1 MSTITDI
8 FNSASARDTSKPAS
22 SNQGLVIFRSDSNAI
37 EVSDGTNYQTYNSDG
52 VFVPGSV
59 TNSYHLSLDGTDDH
73 AEVTGSSEI
82 QISYPLTIS
91 AWIYPT
97 SNASSSNSRVIIS
110 WGTASSGAGRFLQLS
125 GASNNLTFGTYTSS
139 VTSSTSLSVNTWYHV
154 AATVDTGST
163 KLYING
169 SLDTT
174 GSNTLNSFTYS
185 KTHVGELYYSQTTAA
200 RHFAGNI
207 DELALFNS
215 VLSASEIAQVYNS
228 RSALNLNFD
237 YNNYTS
243 SSNLKAWWR
252 MGDGTEA
259 GSGTTIYDMS
269 DSDGNSD
276 DLTLVNQASIS
287 STGPIS

>member
-91 AWIYPT
+91 AWVYPT
-97 SNASSSNSRVIIS
+97 VAGSSTNLRTIIS
-110 WGTASSGAGRFLQLS
+110 WGYAAAGQGRFLGLK
-125 GASNNLTFGTYTSS
+125 GANNNLSFGSYTSD
-139 VTSSTSLSVNTWYHV
+139 VTSTTTLSLNTWYHV

-163 KLYING
+163 KLYIDG
-169 SLDTT
+169 SLDHT

-185 KTHVGELYYSQTTAA
+185 KTHVGELFYAQTNPA

-215 VLSASEIAQVYNS
+215 VLSGSEITQVYNS
-228 RSALNLNFD
+228 RSALNLNLD

-252 MGDGTEA
+252 MGDGTET

-269 DSDGNSD
+269 DNDSNSD

-287 STGPIS
+287 STSPIS

>member
-1 MSTITDI
+1 MSTLTTHTTSSRDSHSIGLCK
-8 FNSASARDTSKPAS
+8 FNTTSK
-22 SNQGLVIFRSDSNAI
+22 AI
-37 EVSDGTNYQTYNSDG
+37 EVSDGTNWLVYDYDSASI
-52 VFVPGSV
+52 PSV
-59 TNSYHLSLDGTDDH
+59 TNSHSLSLDGTDDH

-97 SNASSSNSRVIIS
+97 ANASTNNLRTIIS
-110 WGTASSGAGRFLQLS
+110 WGSAAVGQGRFFGLN
-125 GASNNLTFGTYTSS
+125 GTSNNLEFGSYGGNT
-139 VTSSTSLSVNTWYHV
+139 TSSTALSLNTWYHV
-154 AATVDTGST
+154 AATVTPGTT
-163 KLYING
+163 KRYING

-185 KTHVGELYYSQTTAA
+185 KTHVGELYYATTTAA

-215 VLSASEIAQVYNS
+215 VLSADEISQLYNNGDPFD
-228 RSALNLNFD
+228 LNSD
-237 YNNYTS
+237 AGNYTS
-243 SSNLKAWWR
+243 SANLKAWWR

-269 DSDGNSD
+269 TNDSNSD
-276 DLTLVNQASIS
+276 DLTLVNQASIDNS
-287 STGPIS
+287 NAA

>member
-1 MSTITDI
+1 MPTTIPTTTSTTRP
-8 FNSASARDTSKPAS
+8 SASAGDAYFETDTK
-22 SNQGLVIFRSDSNAI
+22 NYII
-37 EVSDGTNYQTYNSDG
+37 YDGANWRGYESG
-52 VFVPGSV
+52 GISVPSV
-59 TNSYHLSLDGTDDH
+59 ANSYSLSLDGTDDH

-97 SNASSSNSRVIIS
+97 SNASGTDARTIIS
-110 WGTASSGAGRFLQLS
+110 WGSAAEGQGRFLQLS
-125 GASNNLTFGTYTSS
+125 GTSNNLSFGTYLSQL
-139 VTSSTSLSVNTWYHV
+139 TSSTSLSLNTWYHV
-154 AATVDTGST
+154 AATVTTGAT

-215 VLSASEIAQVYNS
+215 VLTADEILQLYNVGVPFD
-228 RSALNLNFD
+228 LNSD
-237 YNNYTS
+237 AGNYTS
-243 SSNLKAWWR
+243 SANLKAWWR

-269 DSDGNSD
+269 TNDSNSD
-276 DLTLVNQASIS
+276 DLTLVNQASIDNS
-287 STGPIS
+287 NAA

>member
-1 MSTITDI
+1 MPTTIPTTTSSTRPGSPSAGDAYFETDTKRYI
-8 FNSASARDTSKPAS
+8 
-22 SNQGLVIFRSDSNAI
+22 IYDSTGWR
-37 EVSDGTNYQTYNSDG
+37 VYNSDG
-52 VFVPGSV
+52 VSAGFNDYS
-59 TNSYHLSLDGTDDH
+59 LSLDGTDDH

-97 SNASSSNSRVIIS
+97 ANASTNNLRTIIS
-110 WGTASSGAGRFLQLS
+110 WGSAATGQGRFL
-125 GASNNLTFGTYTSS
+125 GVNNTSNNLEFGSYGGNT
-139 VTSSTSLSVNTWYHV
+139 TSSTALSLNTWYHV
-154 AATVDTGST
+154 AATVTTGAT

-174 GSNTLNSFTYS
+174 GSNTLNSFTYG
-185 KTHVGELYYSQTTAA
+185 KTHVGELYYATTTAA

-215 VLSASEIAQVYNS
+215 VLSADEITQLYNNGDPFD
-228 RSALNLNFD
+228 LNSD
-237 YNNYTS
+237 SGNYTS
-243 SSNLKAWWR
+243 SANLKAWWR

-269 DSDGNSD
+269 TNDSNSD
-276 DLTLVNQASIS
+276 NLTLVNQASIDNS
-287 STGPIS
+287 NAA

>member
-1 MSTITDI
+1 MPTTIPTTTSTTRP
-8 FNSASARDTSKPAS
+8 SASAGDAYFETDTK
-22 SNQGLVIFRSDSNAI
+22 NYII
-37 EVSDGTNYQTYNSDG
+37 YDGANWRGYESG
-52 VFVPGSV
+52 GISVPSV
-59 TNSYHLSLDGTDDH
+59 ANSYSLSLDGTDDH

-97 SNASSSNSRVIIS
+97 SNASGTDARTIIS
-110 WGTASSGAGRFLQLS
+110 WGSAAEGQGRFLQLS
-125 GASNNLTFGTYTSS
+125 GTSNNLSFGTYLSQL
-139 VTSSTSLSVNTWYHV
+139 TSSTSLSLNTWYHV
-154 AATVDTGST
+154 AATVTTGAT

-215 VLSASEIAQVYNS
+215 VLTADEILQLYNVGVPFD
-228 RSALNLNFD
+228 LNSD
-237 YNNYTS
+237 AGNYTS
-243 SSNLKAWWR
+243 SANLKAWWR

-269 DSDGNSD
+269 TNDSSADN
-276 DLTLVNQASIS
+276 LTLVNQASIDNS
-287 STGPIS
+287 NAA

>member
-1 MSTITDI
+1 MSTITPTTSSTRPTGVQGRI
-8 FNSASARDTSKPAS
+8 AFETDTK
-22 SNQGLVIFRSDSNAI
+22 NIIVY
-37 EVSDGTNYQTYNSDG
+37 DGANWRVYNSDSI
-52 VFVPGSV
+52 SV
-59 TNSYHLSLDGTDDH
+59 QSVANSYSLSLDGTDDH

-97 SNASSSNSRVIIS
+97 SNASTNDWRTIIS
-110 WGTASSGAGRFLQLS
+110 WGSASGGQGRFLQLS
-125 GASNNLTFGTYTSS
+125 GTSNNLTFGTYQSS
-139 VTSSTSLSVNTWYHV
+139 VTSSTSLSLNTWYHV
-154 AATVDTGST
+154 AATVTSGET
-163 KLYING
+163 KLYIDG

-174 GSNTLNSFTYS
+174 GSNSLNSFTYG

-215 VLSASEIAQVYNS
+215 VLTADEILQLYNDGNPID
-228 RSALNLNFD
+228 LNSD
-237 YNNYTS
+237 AGNYTS
-243 SSNLKAWWR
+243 SANLKAWWR

-269 DSDGNSD
+269 TNDSNSD
-276 DLTLVNQASIS
+276 DLTLVNQASIDNS
-287 STGPIS
+287 NAA

>member
-1 MSTITDI
+1 MPTTIPTTTASTRPGSPSAGDAYFETDTKSYI
-8 FNSASARDTSKPAS
+8 
-22 SNQGLVIFRSDSNAI
+22 IY
-37 EVSDGTNYQTYNSDG
+37 DGANWRAYNSDSIS
-52 VFVPGSV
+52 VPPV
-59 TNSYHLSLDGTDDH
+59 ANSYSLSLDGTDDH

-97 SNASSSNSRVIIS
+97 ANASSNNIRTIIS
-110 WGTASSGAGRFLQLS
+110 WGSAAEGEGRIFGLLDSTDNLAFWAYQSSLNSTTTLS
-125 GASNNLTFGTYTSS
+125 L
-139 VTSSTSLSVNTWYHV
+139 NTWYHV

-215 VLSASEIAQVYNS
+215 VLSADEITQLYNDGNPFD
-228 RSALNLNFD
+228 LNSD
-237 YNNYTS
+237 VGNYTS
-243 SSNLKAWWR
+243 SANLKAWWR
-252 MGDGTEA
+252 MGDGTET

-269 DSDGNSD
+269 TNDSNSD
-276 DLTLVNQASIS
+276 DLTLVNQASIDNS
-287 STGPIS
+287 NAA

>member
-1 MSTITDI
+1 MSTLTTHTTASRDSHSIGLCK
-8 FNSASARDTSKPAS
+8 FNTT
-22 SNQGLVIFRSDSNAI
+22 SNAI
-37 EVSDGTNYQTYNSDG
+37 EVSDGTNWLVYDYDSASI
-52 VFVPGSV
+52 PSV
-59 TNSYHLSLDGTDDH
+59 TNSHSLSLDGTDDH

-97 SNASSSNSRVIIS
+97 ANASTNNLRTIIS
-110 WGTASSGAGRFLQLS
+110 WGSAAVGQGRFFGLN
-125 GASNNLTFGTYTSS
+125 GTSNNLEFGSYGGNT
-139 VTSSTSLSVNTWYHV
+139 TSSTALSLNTWYHV
-154 AATVDTGST
+154 AATVTTGTT

-174 GSNTLNSFTYS
+174 GSNTLNSFTYG

-215 VLSASEIAQVYNS
+215 VLSANEITQLYNNGDPFD
-228 RSALNLNFD
+228 LNSD
-237 YNNYTS
+237 AGNYTS
-243 SSNLKAWWR
+243 SANLKAWWR

-269 DSDGNSD
+269 TNDSNSD
-276 DLTLVNQASIS
+276 DLTLVNQASIDNS
-287 STGPIS
+287 NAA

>member
-1 MSTITDI
+1 MSTFSTCTSATRPGSPTDGDVL
-8 FNSASARDTSKPAS
+8 FETDTK
-22 SNQGLVIFRSDSNAI
+22 NVII
-37 EVSDGTNYQTYNSDG
+37 WDGTNWRGYQNDSAIVG
-52 VFVPGSV
+52 AI
-59 TNSYHLSLDGTDDH
+59 TNSYSLSLDGTDDH

-97 SNASSSNSRVIIS
+97 ANASASDWRTIIS
-110 WGTASSGAGRFLQLS
+110 WGSASLGQGRFMQL
-125 GASNNLTFGTYTSS
+125 ANTTNNLVFGSYQST
-139 VTSSTSLSVNTWYHV
+139 VTSSTTLSLNTWYHV
-154 AATVDTGST
+154 AATVNSGST

-174 GSNTLNSFTYS
+174 GSNTLNSFTYG
-185 KTHVGELYYSQTTAA
+185 KTHVGELYYSQTTAG

-215 VLSASEIAQVYNS
+215 VLTGDEISQLYNLGNPFD
-228 RSALNLNFD
+228 LNSDAGD
-237 YNNYTS
+237 YS
-243 SSNLKAWWR
+243 SSANLKAWWR

-269 DSDGNSD
+269 TNDSNSD
-276 DLTLVNQASIS
+276 DLTLVNQASIDN
-287 STGPIS
+287 TNAA

>member
-1 MSTITDI
+1 MPTTIPTTTSSTRPGSPSAGDAYFETDTKRYI
-8 FNSASARDTSKPAS
+8 
-22 SNQGLVIFRSDSNAI
+22 IYDSTGWR
-37 EVSDGTNYQTYNSDG
+37 VYNSDG
-52 VFVPGSV
+52 VSAGFNDYS
-59 TNSYHLSLDGTDDH
+59 LSLDGTDDH

-97 SNASSSNSRVIIS
+97 ANASTNNLRTIIS
-110 WGTASSGAGRFLQLS
+110 WGSAATGQGRFL
-125 GASNNLTFGTYTSS
+125 GVNNTSNNLEFGSYGGNT
-139 VTSSTSLSVNTWYHV
+139 TSSTALSLNTWYHV
-154 AATVDTGST
+154 AATVTTGAT

-185 KTHVGELYYSQTTAA
+185 KTHVGELYYATTTAA

-215 VLSASEIAQVYNS
+215 VLSADEITQLYNNGDPFD
-228 RSALNLNFD
+228 LNSD
-237 YNNYTS
+237 SGNYTS
-243 SSNLKAWWR
+243 SANLKAWWR

-269 DSDGNSD
+269 TNDSNSD
-276 DLTLVNQASIS
+276 NLTLVNQASIYNS
-287 STGPIS
+287 NAA

>member
-1 MSTITDI
+1 MPTTIPTTTSSTRPGSPSAGDAYFETDTKNYI
-8 FNSASARDTSKPAS
+8 
-22 SNQGLVIFRSDSNAI
+22 IY
-37 EVSDGTNYQTYNSDG
+37 DGANWRAYNSDSIS
-52 VFVPGSV
+52 VPPV
-59 TNSYHLSLDGTDDH
+59 ANSYSLSLDGTDDH

-97 SNASSSNSRVIIS
+97 ANASSNNIRTIIS
-110 WGTASSGAGRFLQLS
+110 WGSAAEGQGRIFGLLDS
-125 GASNNLTFGTYTSS
+125 TNNLAFWAYQSS
-139 VTSSTSLSVNTWYHV
+139 LNSTTTLSLNTWYHV

-215 VLSASEIAQVYNS
+215 VLSADEITQLYNNGNPFD
-228 RSALNLNFD
+228 LNSD
-237 YNNYTS
+237 VGNYTS
-243 SSNLKAWWR
+243 SANLKAWWR
-252 MGDGTEA
+252 MGDGTET

-269 DSDGNSD
+269 TNDSNSD
-276 DLTLVNQASIS
+276 DLTLVNQASIDNS
-287 STGPIS
+287 NAA

>member
-1 MSTITDI
+1 MSTLTTHTTASRDSHSIGLCK
-8 FNSASARDTSKPAS
+8 FNTT
-22 SNQGLVIFRSDSNAI
+22 SNAI
-37 EVSDGTNYQTYNSDG
+37 EVSDGTNWLVYDYDSASI
-52 VFVPGSV
+52 PSV
-59 TNSYHLSLDGTDDH
+59 TNSYSLSLDGTDDH

-97 SNASSSNSRVIIS
+97 ANASTNNLRTIIS
-110 WGTASSGAGRFLQLS
+110 WGSAATGQGRFL
-125 GASNNLTFGTYTSS
+125 GVNNTSNNLEFGTYGGNT
-139 VTSSTSLSVNTWYHV
+139 TSSTALSLNTWYHV
-154 AATVDTGST
+154 AATVTSGAT

-174 GSNTLNSFTYS
+174 GSNTLNSFTYG
-185 KTHVGELYYSQTTAA
+185 KTHVGELYYATTTAA

-215 VLSASEIAQVYNS
+215 VLSADEITQLYNNGDPFD
-228 RSALNLNFD
+228 LNSD
-237 YNNYTS
+237 AGNYTS
-243 SSNLKAWWR
+243 SANLKAWWR

-269 DSDGNSD
+269 TNDSNSD
-276 DLTLVNQASIS
+276 DLTLVNQASIDNS
-287 STGPIS
+287 NAA

>member
-1 MSTITDI
+1 MPTTIPTTTSSTRPGSPSAGDAYFETDTKNYI
-8 FNSASARDTSKPAS
+8 IYDGTNWRAY
-22 SNQGLVIFRSDSNAI
+22 
-37 EVSDGTNYQTYNSDG
+37 VSDGAAL
-52 VFVPGSV
+52 PAI
-59 TNSYHLSLDGTDDH
+59 TNSHSLSLDGTDDH

-91 AWIYPT
+91 AWVYPT
-97 SNASSSNSRVIIS
+97 VAGVSTTNLRTIIS
-110 WGTASSGAGRFLQLS
+110 WGSASTGQGRFFGLKTTN
-125 GASNNLTFGTYTSS
+125 NNLSFGSYGSDLN
-139 VTSSTSLSVNTWYHV
+139 STTALSLHTWYHV
-154 AATVDTGST
+154 AATVTSGET

-185 KTHVGELYYSQTTAA
+185 KTHVGELFYSTTTPA

-215 VLSASEIAQVYNS
+215 VLTADEVSQLYNFGNPFD
-228 RSALNLNFD
+228 LNSD
-237 YNNYTS
+237 AGNYTS
-243 SSNLKAWWR
+243 SANLKAWWR

-269 DSDGNSD
+269 TNDSNSD
-276 DLTLVNQASIS
+276 DLTLVNQASIDNS
-287 STGPIS
+287 NAV